1 MRNAICILYFM
12 LGAFFASGQ
21 SVELYNAN
29 IVDVESGKIL
39 EGQTV
44 VVKDGVICK
53 IRKAKRHIAKGQMD
67 LTGMFLMPGLIDSH
81 THWGNFGYTPNHMKK
96 LADAYIEEGIT
107 TVRDMGGDMR
117 RTKAYLADLD
127 SGRIA
132 GPTPYMSSFWIGPGY
147 LRGNSEDVK
156 GWGSPNAPWSR
167 TVSDTTTEA
176 LEQWVLEAKDWGC
189 VGLKLYHDLSA
200 ELLNKIIPLCKKHG
214 IHAWGHFTVYPAT
227 SWDVV
232 NAGMEAVSHAYLASG
247 IDIVELKKSDSL
259 RYLPAEIAHRDSIFK
274 EMVRRGTILDATVM
288 ISQSYAPY
296 AFRYTNEAYKA
307 GVKIAAGTD
316 FADYTEDTFKSLFLK
331 ELDWLADSCGMAI
344 PDVLRAATTVGAEI
358 LRESGKLGVIR
369 EGAEAD
375 LLVLRQNPLESLAAL
390 RLQEALFIDG
400 KRIK

>member
-81 THWGNFGYTPNHMKK
+81 VHWGNFGNTPERMKSMAAAY
-96 LADAYIEEGIT
+96 LAEGIT
-107 TVRDMGGDMR
+107 TVREMGGDMR
-117 RTKAYLADLD
+117 RVKNYLADLD
-127 SGRIA
+127 SGRIV
-132 GPTPYMSSFWIGPGY
+132 GPTVYMSSFWAGPGY
-147 LRGNSEDVK
+147 LAGNSRDVE

-167 TVSDTTTEA
+167 TVPDTTSEA
-176 LEQWVLEAKDWGC
+176 LEQWVLEAKEWGC

-200 ELLNKIIPLCKKHG
+200 ELLNKIVPLCEKHG
-214 IHAWGHFTVYPAT
+214 VRPWAHFTVSPAT
-227 SWDVV
+227 SRNVV
-232 NAGMEAVSHAYLASG
+232 ASGVETVTHAYLASG
-247 IDIVELKKSDSL
+247 IDIADMKKPDSL
-259 RYLPAEIAHRDSIFK
+259 RYSPQEIARRDSLFQ
-274 EMVRRGTILDATVM
+274 EMARRGTILDATVA

-296 AFRYTNEAYKA
+296 AFRYTNEAYRA

-316 FADYTEDTFKSLFLK
+316 FAEMVEDGYRSVFLK

-375 LLVLRQNPLESLAAL
+375 LLVLRRNPLESLAAL
-390 RLQEALFIDG
+390 REQEAIFIDG
-400 KRIK
+400 KRVK